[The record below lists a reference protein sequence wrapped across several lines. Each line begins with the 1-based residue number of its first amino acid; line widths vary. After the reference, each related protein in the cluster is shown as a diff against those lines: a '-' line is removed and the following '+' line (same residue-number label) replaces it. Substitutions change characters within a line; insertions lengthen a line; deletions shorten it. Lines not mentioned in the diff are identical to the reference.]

1 MSLSDEE
8 ILENKNK
15 FLSFVNEINREGM
28 NKELLIRQLT
38 ESDFFYAPA
47 SANYHGNYPGG
58 LCEHSLKVY
67 ENLCKLI
74 SMFYPDKWSEP
85 EAENTI
91 AIVALFHDFSKM
103 CFYTNEVKNKK
114 VYSENGSKQ
123 DSMGKYDW
131 VSVQGYG
138 YRDVKDRFLIGN
150 HEENSAFMINS
161 FIPLTA
167 EEWCAIS
174 HHHAGT
180 SNDSTK
186 QNPFDYWTK
195 FPLSLFLHQADCLA
209 TFIIEEEEW
218 K

>member
-1 MSLSDEE
+1 MLLDSE
-8 ILENKNK
+8 INANKTR
-15 FLSFVNEINREGM
+15 FLSLVNDINREGM

-67 ENLCKLI
+67 DNLCKLI
-74 SMFYPDKWSEP
+74 SMFDPNKFGEP
-85 EAENTI
+85 EYLDTLKI
-91 AIVALFHDFSKM
+91 ISLFHDFSKM
-103 CFYTNEVKNKK
+103 CFYTTEVKNKK
-114 VYSENGSKQ
+114 VYSENGSKK
-123 DSMGKYDW
+123 DSMGNYDW

-138 YRDVKDRFLIGN
+138 YRDIKDRFLIGN

-161 FIPLTA
+161 FIPLTP

-174 HHHAGT
+174 HHHAGFAT
-180 SNDSTK
+180 DSTK
-186 QNPFDYWTK
+186 QNPADYWIK
-195 FPLSLFLHQADCLA
+195 FPISMFLHQADCLA
-209 TFIIEEEEW
+209 TFIEEEEW